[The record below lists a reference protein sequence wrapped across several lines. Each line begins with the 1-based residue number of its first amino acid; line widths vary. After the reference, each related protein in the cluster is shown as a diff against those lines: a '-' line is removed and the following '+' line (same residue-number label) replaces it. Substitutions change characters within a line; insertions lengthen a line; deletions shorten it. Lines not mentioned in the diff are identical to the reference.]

1 MAISDIRDMIN
12 QENASDLTNKEIKS
26 FLIDELGDTISFCQ
40 PERKNQSQFVF
51 SSSIDVNHVV
61 NSLRNLNV
69 IKEAAITIRKSL
81 LEVNFGLDDS
91 FCDAQQLKQSWRET
105 KIPSSLV
112 TFFSALFNI
121 SSTKLMKSETSPEID
136 NDVLDNPEDEDED
149 NTEISDSLLM
159 TKAKSLFQIL
169 HYHVSGGRQKTPVHV
184 MNAHAIYE
192 RCRSREL
199 ITSFN
204 RQSTCISYKSMKLL
218 RQNLAKYTILESL
231 NDKVPLPSHFDA
243 NNFTL
248 AAMDNFDNADRNSLS
263 GTMHAHD
270 TAMTLFQIKPISHP
284 EKPPK
289 STFDLSNAP
298 DLHEL
303 PCQKIIPF
311 HATHKLPLAE
321 SIKVAK
327 DLFVDHSFKDSF
339 SKSEFVINATQSIAT
354 DSQEVF
360 IPSWAGFQSLIS
372 DKKLPKM
379 HVGFVPFLPK
389 PVTEYS
395 TVYTAMKNFTHLA
408 ETLNQEAL
416 PLFCDE
422 GVFRIV
428 IDIYLNEPDQF
439 STLIPM
445 LGGFHAAK
453 CLQHCIGKFIKGSG
467 LEESLRQTRFF
478 GIKIVDSV
486 LEGSHYVRSLKGL
499 LILANAIEKLKWEA
513 FIKTGRVENT
523 GAFDD
528 DMKSLLAALETSKP
542 KVCREKC
549 LDQSDFIHS
558 EYEAFTKHC

>member
-1 MAISDIRDMIN
+1 M
-12 QENASDLTNKEIKS
+12 
-26 FLIDELGDTISFCQ
+26 
-40 PERKNQSQFVF
+40 
-51 SSSIDVNHVV
+51 
-61 NSLRNLNV
+61 
-69 IKEAAITIRKSL
+69 
-81 LEVNFGLDDS
+81 
-91 FCDAQQLKQSWRET
+91 
-105 KIPSSLV
+105 
-112 TFFSALFNI
+112 
-121 SSTKLMKSETSPEID
+121 
-136 NDVLDNPEDEDED
+136 
-149 NTEISDSLLM
+149 
-159 TKAKSLFQIL
+159 
-169 HYHVSGGRQKTPVHV
+169 
-184 MNAHAIYE
+184 
-192 RCRSREL
+192 
-199 ITSFN
+199 
-204 RQSTCISYKSMKLL
+204 
-218 RQNLAKYTILESL
+218 AKYTILESL

-270 TAMTLFQIKPISHP
+270 TAMTLFQVKPISHP
-284 EKPPK
+284 EKPQK
-289 STFDLSNAP
+289 STFDLSNTP

-389 PVTEYS
+389 PVTEYY

-513 FIKTGRVENT
+513 FIKTGCVENT

-528 DMKSLLAALETSKP
+528 DMKSLLAALETSKR
-542 KVCREKC
+542 KTCREKFRRC

-558 EYEAFTKHC
+558 EYEAFTKHCSNTSEIVQYLEELLKLVRILKNLIYADREGSWTGHLQAVQDMLPVFIQAGSINYARYCSLYLEIIRKLQKDYPSIYKQFCEGILLSRPRMALSMLCLQI